1 MNEIA
6 LNQPRYVRRAFVA
19 RTAQALHFL
28 LVALMLLP
36 ALSGAADVPKS
47 LRISTFA
54 YVENGVT
61 SIRATP
67 LVDRVI
73 EEGWLESELNKRG
86 VKLEWYPVVGDTG
99 AVTNEA
105 FAGGRIDFANIGDLP
120 SVLLNAGGV
129 RTAVVAPSGRGSDM
143 YLLVPNNSKIKSIR
157 ELKGKRIS
165 VHRGRPWDLGLR
177 KLIESEGLKVS
188 DFKIINLAPAAGAA
202 ALASGKVDAHF
213 ANNGYLLEE
222 SRLGRIIWSTKG
234 KPPHFKY
241 RAEIWGTRA
250 FIQRYP
256 ELTQLVATAFVKAAY
271 WAAQDQSREQVI
283 RISTRNRTPE
293 KVIRNNY
300 DDPTLSWKDRWSP
313 LVDDSVYEHFRNV
326 VAAAQAERLIRK
338 PLNPRELVEPRFV
351 NAALRDLKLE
361 GYWTPWTA
369 RTVTSNKQQEQ
380 QS

>member
-1 MNEIA
+1 MNDIELNTPGRSLHAAVVRIA
-6 LNQPRYVRRAFVA
+6 H
-19 RTAQALHFL
+19 ALRFMIAA
-28 LVALMLLP
+28 LVMLP
-36 ALSGAADVPKS
+36 SLSGAAELPKS
-47 LRISTFA
+47 VRISTFA
-54 YVENGVT
+54 YVDNGVT
-61 SIRATP
+61 SIRFTP
-67 LVDRVI
+67 LVDRVL

-143 YLLVPNNSKIKSIR
+143 YLLVPNNSKAKSIR

-222 SRLGRIIWSTKG
+222 SRLGKIIWSTKG
-234 KPPHFKY
+234 KAPHFKY
-241 RAEIWGTRA
+241 RAEVWGTRA
-250 FIQRYP
+250 FIDRYP
-256 ELTQLVATAFVKAAY
+256 ELTQIVVTAFVKAAY
-271 WAAQDQSREQVI
+271 WASQDQNREQVI

-293 KVIRNNY
+293 TVVRNNY
-300 DDPTLSWKDRWSP
+300 DDPSLSWKDRWSP
-313 LVDDSVYEHFRNV
+313 LLDDAVYEHFRNV

-361 GYWTPWTA
+361 GYWTPWTDQTA
-369 RTVTSNKQQEQ
+369 SKPKELK
-380 QS
+380 S